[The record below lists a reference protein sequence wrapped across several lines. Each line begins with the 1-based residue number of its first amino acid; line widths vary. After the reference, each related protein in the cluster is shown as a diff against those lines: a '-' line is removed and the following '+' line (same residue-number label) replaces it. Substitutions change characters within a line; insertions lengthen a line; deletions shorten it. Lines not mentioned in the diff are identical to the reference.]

1 MYHTCICALRKAIMN
16 SIMSLALAEP
26 IILTLFVLRKAV
38 KSPYFTFLI
47 VILSSYSLSRA
58 LSIGAISS
66 HFPLS
71 SFMCLT
77 AVLSSHFVESD
88 KNGFGE
94 CSQLIDSVEELG
106 GDGPKV
112 AAYLR
117 VSKKTQ
123 VKGFSLEA
131 QRDALNKLKSKLKP
145 SKIFWFID
153 AGKSSKSPEDF
164 DKLKISPIS
173 KLRETKEIQELW
185 VFNVDRI
192 GRVCRKLLYFFLE
205 FCDDGGTIRTP
216 DKAYNMEDL
225 ASIITYVLEAHTA
238 EKANKN
244 RCAAAVAGKARAFRQ
259 KRWNKPV
266 PLGYRKD
273 VWLQKR
279 SNFEPLIKDIYQLF
293 LTERNLESVR
303 KRLKNFTEL
312 LTKPLTRSQIRRILS
327 DPVYMGKPEH
337 LGEVVIDTDL
347 AFISEETFQKS
358 LEILKKIQEK
368 YKPQRMGPLEKLATS
383 RPITFLQVLEVFE
396 LHHRVCG
403 GVVWKNGTTDDE
415 GPWQQLLRCKKCKTF
430 WRLPPI
436 KTDKSKNQSG
446 TFDRDSM
453 GGLNYD
459 NLPPQ
464 TLKKN
469 NAKQRNDGTSKP
481 TILSRPKSEQ
491 SSSTNDK
498 ISGLDLLGH
507 PINGSPEFC
516 KKKPKK
522 SRQNS
527 VKKTKRV
534 CQEKRKT
541 LENFWSEERDKD
553 V

>member
-1 MYHTCICALRKAIMN
+1 MN
-16 SIMSLALAEP
+16 SHRFIKGFREQLTPYKRFRKPFNASMMRSALAEP

-66 HFPLS
+66 HLSLS
-71 SFMCLT
+71 SLMCLT
-77 AVLSSHFVESD
+77 VVLSTHFVGSD
-88 KNGFGE
+88 KSGLAE
-94 CSQLIDSVEELG
+94 SSQLIDSVEDLG

-117 VSKKTQ
+117 VSKK
-123 VKGFSLEA
+123 KLKSFSLEA
-131 QRDALNKLKSKLKP
+131 QRDAINKLKSELKP
-145 SKIFWFID
+145 SKIYWFID
-153 AGKSSKSPEDF
+153 DGKSSKSPEDF
-164 DKLKISPIS
+164 DKLKISSIS

-185 VFNVDRI
+185 VFKVNRI
-192 GRVCRKLLYFFLE
+192 GRVCKKLLYFYLD
-205 FCDDGGTIRTP
+205 FCDDGGIIR
-216 DKAYNMEDL
+216 DSEKVYDMKDL
-225 ASIITYVLEAHTA
+225 ASIITFVLEAHAA
-238 EKANKN
+238 EKANKD
-244 RCAAAVAGKARAFRQ
+244 RAAAAVAGKARAFKQ

-273 VWLQKR
+273 VWLQRR
-279 SNFEPLIKDIYQLF
+279 SEFEPLITDVYRLF
-293 LTERNLESVR
+293 LAERNLESVR
-303 KRLKNFTEL
+303 ERLRNFTEL

-436 KTDKSKNQSG
+436 KTDKSKNHNATKG
-446 TFDRDSM
+446 AT
-453 GGLNYD
+453 NY
-459 NLPPQ
+459 
-464 TLKKN
+464 
-469 NAKQRNDGTSKP
+469 
-481 TILSRPKSEQ
+481 
-491 SSSTNDK
+491 
-498 ISGLDLLGH
+498 
-507 PINGSPEFC
+507 
-516 KKKPKK
+516 
-522 SRQNS
+522 
-527 VKKTKRV
+527 V
-534 CQEKRKT
+534 
-541 LENFWSEERDKD
+541 W
-553 V
+553 